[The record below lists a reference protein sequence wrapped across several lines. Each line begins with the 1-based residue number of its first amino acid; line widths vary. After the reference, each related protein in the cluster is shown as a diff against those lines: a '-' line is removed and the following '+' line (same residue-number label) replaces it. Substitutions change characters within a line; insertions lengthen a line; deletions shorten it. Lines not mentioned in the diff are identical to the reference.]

1 MDIPGFSLVTGAYF
15 HTNLADEISTKVN
28 LLPVGLDRS
37 VARSCFF
44 LEKGMADGSLG
55 KEIRLKSI
63 SDGVVFCYPIIPKGP
78 HFRVP
83 QNHHRMSRFTTH
95 HAKKQNTGCGVK
107 ENDR

>member
-44 LEKGMADGSLG
+44 LAKGMADGSLG

-95 HAKKQNTGCGVK
+95 HAKNITQDA
-107 ENDR
+107 E